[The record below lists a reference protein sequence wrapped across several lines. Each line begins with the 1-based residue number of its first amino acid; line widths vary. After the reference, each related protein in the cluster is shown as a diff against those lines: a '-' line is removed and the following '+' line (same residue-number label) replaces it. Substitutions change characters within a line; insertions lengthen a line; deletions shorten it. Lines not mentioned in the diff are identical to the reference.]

1 MKKIEQLT
9 NLYSLS
15 KTLKFRLI
23 PQGETNSNIEKLS
36 IIADDKDLSKK
47 YKKAKEIIDKYHK
60 DVINEVL
67 SQVELQNLDEYE
79 NLINSCQEDKE
90 KQRLSHT

>member
-47 YKKAKEIIDKYHK
+47 YKKAK
-60 DVINEVL
+60 
-67 SQVELQNLDEYE
+67 
-79 NLINSCQEDKE
+79 CF
-90 KQRLSHT
+90 